1 VEKIVY
7 LPNVYLPADSVKP
20 SPAGSFSREQ
30 LGLPKDGFVFCCFNS
45 VYKITPGTFD
55 SWMRI
60 LNEIEGSVLWLAQAN
75 PIATRNLRSEALRRG
90 VASER
95 LIFANRMESLAD
107 HRARLGYA
115 DLFLDTF
122 PYTAHATA
130 RDALWVGLP
139 IVTRMGDA
147 FAGRVSASLLTEI
160 GLPELI
166 AYTTEG
172 YEELAMELAANPH
185 RLSDVR
191 AKIVGNRAISALFD
205 VRTFTAQLER
215 AYSTIFQRHLLG
227 QQPEHIHVEP

>member
-1 VEKIVY
+1 
-7 LPNVYLPADSVKP
+7 
-20 SPAGSFSREQ
+20 
-30 LGLPKDGFVFCCFNS
+30 
-45 VYKITPGTFD
+45 
-55 SWMRI
+55 
-60 LNEIEGSVLWLAQAN
+60 
-75 PIATRNLRSEALRRG
+75 
-90 VASER
+90 
-95 LIFANRMESLAD
+95 
-107 HRARLGYA
+107 
-115 DLFLDTF
+115 
-122 PYTAHATA
+122 
-130 RDALWVGLP
+130 
-139 IVTRMGDA
+139 MGDA

>member
-1 VEKIVY
+1 
-7 LPNVYLPADSVKP
+7 
-20 SPAGSFSREQ
+20 
-30 LGLPKDGFVFCCFNS
+30 
-45 VYKITPGTFD
+45 
-55 SWMRI
+55 
-60 LNEIEGSVLWLAQAN
+60 
-75 PIATRNLRSEALRRG
+75 
-90 VASER
+90 
-95 LIFANRMESLAD
+95 MESLAD